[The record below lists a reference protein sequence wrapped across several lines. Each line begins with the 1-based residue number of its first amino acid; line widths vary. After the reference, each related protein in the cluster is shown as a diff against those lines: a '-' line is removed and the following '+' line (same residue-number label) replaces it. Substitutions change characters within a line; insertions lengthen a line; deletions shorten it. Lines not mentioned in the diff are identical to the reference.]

1 MLAKTIKNLP
11 AMWETWLS
19 SLGREDPLEKGKRKT
34 NMVWYHLFVELQE
47 KIKSQSHRKRIRL
60 WLPRVEGRR
69 NGEVYFKGYILSVI
83 N

>member
-1 MLAKTIKNLP
+1 MRD
-11 AMWETWLS
+11 WLS

-34 NMVWYHLFVELQE
+34 NMVWYHLFAELTRKKRANLTE
-47 KIKSQSHRKRIRL
+47 KVRL

-69 NGEVYFKGYILSVI
+69 NGEVYFKGYIPSVI

>member
-34 NMVWYHLFVELQE
+34 NMVWYHLFVELTRKNKEPVSQKKN
-47 KIKSQSHRKRIRL
+47 KIVAS
-60 WLPRVEGRR
+60 
-69 NGEVYFKGYILSVI
+69 
-83 N
+83 

>member
-19 SLGREDPLEKGKRKT
+19 SLGREDPLEKGKRQT
-34 NMVWYHLFVELQE
+34 NMVGITYLWNLQE
-47 KIKSQSHRKRIRL
+47 KIKSQSHRKRRL